1 MGELKVE
8 LPKMG
13 ESVAEATITTWLK
26 SVGDNIEEDEPIV
39 EIATDKVDSEVPSPC
54 SGTLKEIL
62 FNEGDVVEVGATFAI
77 IETEGAVESNE
88 EVKTP
93 VNEELSE
100 VNVESEILK
109 PLESSNEA
117 EIISND
123 GDRFYS
129 PLVKSIAQKEGV
141 SQNDLDSIIG
151 SGANGRVT
159 KKDILNFL
167 DNKSN
172 NATSVKKSCSS

>member
-62 FNEGDVVEVGATFAI
+62 FNEGDVVEVGSTFAI
-77 IETEGAVESNE
+77 IETEGAVDLKNESNVPAKE
-88 EVKTP
+88 ET
-93 VNEELSE
+93 SE
-100 VNVESEILK
+100 VNIESEILK
-109 PLESSNEA
+109 PLDISNETK
-117 EIISND
+117 IISN
-123 GDRFYS
+123 GSDRFYS
-129 PLVKSIAQKEGV
+129 PLVKSIAQKEGIT
-141 SQNDLDSIIG
+141 QNDLENING

-159 KKDILNFL
+159 KKDIINFL
-167 DNKSN
+167 ENKTKKSN
-172 NATSVKKSCSS
+172 